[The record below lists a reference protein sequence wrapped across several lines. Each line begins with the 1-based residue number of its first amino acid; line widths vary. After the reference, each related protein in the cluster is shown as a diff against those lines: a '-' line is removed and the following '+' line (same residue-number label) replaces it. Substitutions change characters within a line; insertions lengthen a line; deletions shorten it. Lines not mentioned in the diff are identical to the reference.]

1 LSTWK
6 LTLGY
11 GSDEFVIDVGQQ
23 NMQNKN
29 YVYVMIF
36 FFAKLEAELGC
47 VCGSMQN
54 HIQPHMTQKKT
65 SPKIALSRAS
75 LLGRCI
81 ENQSPAL
88 NLGGVLWCE
97 V

>member
-1 LSTWK
+1 MW
-6 LTLGY
+6 
-11 GSDEFVIDVGQQ
+11 GQQ

-54 HIQPHMTQKKT
+54 HIEPPHMTQKKT
-65 SPKIALSRAS
+65 SPKIALGRVS
-75 LLGRCI
+75 LVGGCI
-81 ENQSPAL
+81 ENQSPAE
-88 NLGGVLWCE
+88 LGWSAMV
-97 V
+97 